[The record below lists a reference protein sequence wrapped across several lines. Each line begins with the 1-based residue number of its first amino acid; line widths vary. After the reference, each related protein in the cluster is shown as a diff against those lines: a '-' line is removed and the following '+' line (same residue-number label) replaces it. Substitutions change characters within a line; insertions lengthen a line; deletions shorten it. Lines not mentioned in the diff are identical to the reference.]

1 VRPFVWTPQGND
13 ELRVELHGLRYCSN
27 AGSELA
33 LLARVAR
40 YFADREKVF
49 DVGPLSAPAGLNITS
64 AEVQNDLRLSDEQTQ
79 LVYRVITNFRIGTSG
94 SSGPDPWSCT
104 IDIEEI
110 RRYRDIETGEDL
122 LAAAPASRVAMQPV
136 PVEPSQES
144 RHCLRSSLRLGREVI
159 EHKIVSGIIVIV
171 VGAAIITLLHLR

>member
-1 VRPFVWTPQGND
+1 LMIPDVHVRPFVWTPQGND

-79 LVYRVITNFRIGTSG
+79 LVYRVITNFRIGHLEAVGLIHGHARSTSRRFVDTEILRRARTYSQRLQRRESQCSQYQ
-94 SSGPDPWSCT
+94 SSPAKRVGTVC
-104 IDIEEI
+104 
-110 RRYRDIETGEDL
+110 DL
-122 LAAAPASRVAMQPV
+122 LF
-136 PVEPSQES
+136 
-144 RHCLRSSLRLGREVI
+144 
-159 EHKIVSGIIVIV
+159 VSG
-171 VGAAIITLLHLR
+171 GR